1 MGGDG
6 ADSGRGPGTPRW
18 VKTIGIVV
26 AVVAL
31 LVIVAKL
38 AGIGGEHGP
47 GRHLSGGHGPSVTLD
62 GAMLDGR

>member
-1 MGGDG
+1 
-6 ADSGRGPGTPRW
+6 